1 MTLFALLRGNK
12 PVHCWLQVAKVDLLV
27 QVAKDDHR
35 HQSRQLQLGLPAKV
49 WEQAYRS
56 SYTVEFQPV
65 NADESLWAK
74 TLDEVLRSKW
84 WWMIFQRWTR
94 SLSSRW
100 LDIVTSS
107 KDETIC
113 GSRLVSS
120 KDSLSAQ
127 LLKCSVNKQYQ
138 LQLGYFG
145 KRSEK
150 AVGQKRLN
158 ETQDPKKWSRER
170 DHVLRVNWHSHE

>member
-1 MTLFALLRGNK
+1 MGISLVSSGLACQLEKSESQHIEATTL
-12 PVHCWLQVAKVDLLV
+12 W
-27 QVAKDDHR
+27 
-35 HQSRQLQLGLPAKV
+35 
-49 WEQAYRS
+49 
-56 SYTVEFQPV
+56 QPV

-127 LLKCSVNKQYQ
+127 LLKCSVNKQCQ

-145 KRSEK
+145 KQSEK
-150 AVGQKRLN
+150 AIGQKRLN